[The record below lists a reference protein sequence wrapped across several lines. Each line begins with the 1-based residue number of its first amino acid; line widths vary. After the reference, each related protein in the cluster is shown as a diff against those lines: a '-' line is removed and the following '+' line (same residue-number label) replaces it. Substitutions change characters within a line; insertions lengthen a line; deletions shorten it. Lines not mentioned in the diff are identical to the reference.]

1 MTAGAGPPRAG
12 ARRCVS
18 CHSSFQTTLQTSV
31 WPRPT
36 RTGLGGGGAAVHQG
50 HGAGRPASAA
60 SDGDACL
67 SRPRPCLL
75 PSGGSSPA
83 WGPLRNAR
91 LVIQTPAHLLLN
103 RMINTKLSNA
113 HCVLNANF
121 RRGSLRG
128 AEEGGAVTG
137 RRGVAGGRGRA
148 EGGVARPRAGRG
160 QQARTAG
167 PSLPGSARSERRR
180 RVPAAQPWDR
190 GPRVPGR
197 GRQKKPTA
205 FKARARRVSLGR
217 EPPEHLRVCVGA
229 TRTAFYSRKN
239 GKPPGRAL
247 SGKRLNVSPV
257 HAAVV

>member
-60 SDGDACL
+60 GDGDACL

-91 LVIQTPAHLLLN
+91 LVTQTPAHLLLN

-148 EGGVARPRAGRG
+148 EGGVARPRAGADSR
-160 QQARTAG
+160 
-167 PSLPGSARSERRR
+167 
-180 RVPAAQPWDR
+180 R
-190 GPRVPGR
+190 GPRGLRFPAQRVQNADDASPPLSR
-197 GRQKKPTA
+197 GTEGLGYQDAVGSRS
-205 FKARARRVSLGR
+205 RRLSKRRCCSRPASLPR
-217 EPPEHLRVCVGA
+217 E
-229 TRTAFYSRKN
+229 RT
-239 GKPPGRAL
+239 P
-247 SGKRLNVSPV
+247 
-257 HAAVV
+257 

>member
-18 CHSSFQTTLQTSV
+18 CHSSFQVTLQTSV

-60 SDGDACL
+60 GDGDACL

-83 WGPLRNAR
+83 WGPLRNAW
-91 LVIQTPAHLLLN
+91 LVTQTPAHLLLN

-148 EGGVARPRAGRG
+148 ESGVARPRAGRG

-197 GRQKKPTA
+197 GRQQKPTA
-205 FKARARRVSLGR
+205 FKAAVLLVPGESPSGENPLSTYGCAWGR
-217 EPPEHLRVCVGA
+217 LALRFTA
-229 TRTAFYSRKN
+229 ERTESHPDVR
-239 GKPPGRAL
+239 
-247 SGKRLNVSPV
+247 
-257 HAAVV
+257 